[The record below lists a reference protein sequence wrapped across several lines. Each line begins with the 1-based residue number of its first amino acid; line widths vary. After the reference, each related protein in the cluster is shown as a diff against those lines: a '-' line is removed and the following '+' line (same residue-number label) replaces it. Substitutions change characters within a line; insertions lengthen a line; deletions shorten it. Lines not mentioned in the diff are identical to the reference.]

1 MPLTQVLDPFGEPLD
16 LWLSPNHEGQR
27 RYVHPSE
34 LAEAA
39 EARDGAGPSGE
50 GATDPN
56 AVVLCEPVPEDG
68 AGASRVPTWLRAGA
82 DAGVAPARAPTGR
95 VPAPSPRRRGASGD
109 EGSSSRRIRASVG
122 GDAAPRRADEPDET
136 YDPRFNNESGVPTVF
151 VTRPGPHVTCR
162 ACRDVFLD
170 PVVAHDGFTY
180 CRGCVPNDF
189 DAAAADSSDAARGFV
204 LGVDDLAA
212 DLGARERVAAL
223 HVLCRHGL
231 RYVDS
236 ATGVGR
242 WTHEPEG
249 CAATMAVSARRAHED
264 ACGFARKRCALPFGD
279 SDVGGGD
286 DGDADSCPMVVY
298 RHEREKH
305 RASCPYRLVPC
316 SIPGCGERVRQNRL
330 AQHVAVCDKKVA
342 TCPNLCPWR
351 GRVGE
356 LVKHRAACALETVA
370 CGREDTE
377 WGVGGDNVKK
387 QRERC
392 AYRGERRLAT
402 THDEQCP
409 FRGVACRHCDA
420 LVCAR
425 RLLAH
430 ERVCAARR
438 IECDTCGD
446 FVLEAKLAAHH
457 EKECHKSDKSTRA
470 KCEFHRFGCAFSGSV
485 AATRAHAEEDAAKHL
500 RLVALAVEA
509 SAVSY
514 DAWYGEV
521 NDVRDEVARAVSAT
535 ARDVDAVAAESRRVA
550 EAAREETATSN
561 DALADLRAFYETELS
576 KVRES
581 ARRARAASEKRIDAV
596 VTENAALRHLL
607 ASKLTKEA
615 AEAVAAD
622 LAARV
627 ARCGAAAEA
636 AEAAAAAH
644 ATRWARDVARI
655 KESVAEAK
663 SAVARGTAELERRID
678 AHERADG
685 ERGERVERE
694 LREHVVECVA
704 DLDAV
709 AARQKALEKRWRAA
723 NETLRGEAPLGETRR
738 AAADAGD
745 DAREDA
751 AATLSGAQ
759 SRWAATRAADGA
771 RYRDETEATEKEN
784 REGTLSALSDA
795 GPEDPPAEKKKT
807 KATKAVSGQ
816 ATAERQRG
824 AHAAEL
830 LFGRGSRAD
839 PNVRARKL

>member
-39 EARDGAGPSGE
+39 EARDGAGTSGE

-56 AVVLCEPVPEDG
+56 AVVLCEPVPDDD
-68 AGASRVPTWLRAGA
+68 AGASRVPPWLRAGA
-82 DAGVAPARAPTGR
+82 DAGVEPARASTGR
-95 VPAPSPRRRGASGD
+95 VPAPSPRRSRASGD
-109 EGSSSRRIRASVG
+109 GASSSQG
-122 GDAAPRRADEPDET
+122 GLGDAVAT

-180 CRGCVPNDF
+180 CRGCVPNDL
-189 DAAAADSSDAARGFV
+189 DAEAAGSADAARGFA

-249 CAATMAVSARRAHED
+249 CAATIAVSERRAHED
-264 ACGFARKRCALPFGD
+264 ACGFARSRCALPFGG
-279 SDVGGGD
+279 SNLGGGD

-298 RHEREKH
+298 RHERAKH

-330 AQHVAVCDKKVA
+330 AQHVAVCDKKIA
-342 TCPNLCPWR
+342 TCPNACPWR
-351 GRVGE
+351 GRAGE
-356 LVKHRAACALETVA
+356 LPRHRATCALEVVA

-377 WGVGGDNVKK
+377 WGVGGDK

-392 AYRGERRLAT
+392 AYRGERRLARA
-402 THDEQCP
+402 HDERCP

-425 RLLAH
+425 RLLEH
-430 ERVCAARR
+430 ERVCTERR
-438 IECDTCGD
+438 VTCDTCGD
-446 FVLEAKLAAHH
+446 SVLERKRAAHV
-457 EKECHKSDKSTRA
+457 ETECHKNDKSAFA
-470 KCEFHRFGCAFSGSV
+470 KCEYHRFGCAFSGSP
-485 AATRAHAEEDAAKHL
+485 AALRAHAEEDAVKHL

-521 NDVRDEVARAVSAT
+521 NAVRDEVARATARA

-550 EAAREETATSN
+550 DVSRAETATRD
-561 DALADLRAFYETELS
+561 DALADLRAFYETELE
-576 KVRES
+576 KVRVS
-581 ARRARAASEKRIDAV
+581 AKRARAFSEARVRAV
-596 VTENAALRHLL
+596 VAENAALRDLL
-607 ASKLTKEA
+607 ASKLAKEAASAAAAEIAEGVARCRAATEA
-615 AEAVAAD
+615 AEAEAEKRAAQ
-622 LAARV
+622 
-627 ARCGAAAEA
+627 
-636 AEAAAAAH
+636 
-644 ATRWARDVARI
+644 WAQDVARI
-655 KESVAEAK
+655 KTSVGEAK
-663 SAVARGTAELERRID
+663 TAVARGTAELERRLE

-685 ERGERVERE
+685 ERVVRVERE
-694 LREHVVECVA
+694 LREHVVECVG
-704 DLDAV
+704 DLDEV
-709 AARQKALEKRWRAA
+709 AARQRALERRWREA
-723 NETLRGEAPLGETRR
+723 NKKLNPRVSAETRGL
-738 AAADAGD
+738 AIDQA
-745 DAREDA
+745 
-751 AATLSGAQ
+751 AQ
-759 SRWAATRAADGA
+759 SRWTATRAADGA
-771 RYRDETEATEKEN
+771 RYRGETEAKET
-784 REGTLSALSDA
+784 REGDEALSDPDPDPDSDPKPRVK
-795 GPEDPPAEKKKT
+795 GSTRVKKPE
-807 KATKAVSGQ
+807 ATKGVSGPN
-816 ATAERQRG
+816 AAERQRG
-824 AHAAEL
+824 VHAAEL

-839 PNVRARKL
+839 PNVRSRKP

>member
-39 EARDGAGPSGE
+39 EARDGAGTSGE

-56 AVVLCEPVPEDG
+56 AVVLCEPVPEDD
-68 AGASRVPTWLRAGA
+68 AGASRVPTWLRTGAG
-82 DAGVAPARAPTGR
+82 AGVAPARAPTGR
-95 VPAPSPRRRGASGD
+95 IPAPSPQRRRASGAS
-109 EGSSSRRIRASVG
+109 SSLGAGASDPSDPRSPG
-122 GDAAPRRADEPDET
+122 ARDAKNASD

-180 CRGCVPNDF
+180 CRRCVPDDF
-189 DAAAADSSDAARGFV
+189 DAAAADAADAARGFV
-204 LGVDDLAA
+204 LGADDLAA

-223 HVLCRHGL
+223 RVLCRHGL

-249 CAATMAVSARRAHED
+249 CAATAAVSERRAHED
-264 ACGFARKRCALPFGD
+264 ACGFARSRCALPFG
-279 SDVGGGD
+279 GG

-446 FVLEAKLAAHH
+446 SVLEAKLAAHKSD
-457 EKECHKSDKSTRA
+457 KECDKSDKSHKSAR
-470 KCEFHRFGCAFSGSV
+470 CEFHRFGCAFSGSV

-514 DAWYGEV
+514 DAWYGEI

-596 VTENAALRHLL
+596 VTENAALRNLL